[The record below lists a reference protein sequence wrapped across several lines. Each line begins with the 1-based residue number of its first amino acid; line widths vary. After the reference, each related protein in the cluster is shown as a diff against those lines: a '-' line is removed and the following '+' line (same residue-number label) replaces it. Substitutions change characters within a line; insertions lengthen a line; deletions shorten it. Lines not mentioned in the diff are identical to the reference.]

1 MPDKLTPLDKVIAQ
15 YTRFIEKHRDKM
27 LSFFSDEFAPKIRQ
41 QADHFI
47 SLLECKPPAKI
58 LDLACGTG
66 SATIELARRGYEV
79 IGLDCTP
86 AMLDIAKE
94 MSRKTGVN
102 VTWILGDMRKI
113 TYEDEMDYVLLWD
126 VIFSVCE
133 NEEEDSI
140 ILKNIARALKPG
152 GRVLFEVYNKEFAIT
167 HGIEKKS
174 FYDKT
179 TDRFVV
185 DRKLHPDMMIESVKL
200 YTHDQWKDMLEE
212 NQMRI
217 TKMEG
222 WKARRDPE
230 PPPWRTDYI
239 IAEKIKI

>member
-1 MPDKLTPLDKVIAQ
+1 MSDKLIPLDNVIAQ
-15 YTRFIEKHRDKM
+15 YTQFIEKHRDKM
-27 LSFFSDEFAPKIRQ
+27 LSFFSDEFHLRLSQKV
-41 QADHFI
+41 DHFI
-47 SLLECKPPAKI
+47 SLLECKPPAKM

-79 IGLDCTP
+79 TGLDCTP
-86 AMLDIAKE
+86 AMLDIARE
-94 MSRKTGVN
+94 MSRKTGVR

-133 NEEEDSI
+133 NEEEDRI
-140 ILKNIARALKPG
+140 ILSNIARALKPK
-152 GRVLFEVYNKEFAIT
+152 GRALFEVYNKEFAIT
-167 HGIEKKS
+167 HGIEKKY

-200 YTHDQWKDMLEE
+200 YTHEEWKDMLEE
-212 NQMRI
+212 NQMKI
-217 TKMEG
+217 IKMEG
-222 WKARRDPE
+222 SRGERDPE
-230 PPPWRTDYI
+230 PRRIDFI
-239 IAEKIKI
+239 VAEKSKI

>member
-1 MPDKLTPLDKVIAQ
+1 MTDKLTPLDKVVAQ

-27 LSFFSDEFAPKIRQ
+27 LSFFSDEFHPRLSQ
-41 QADHFI
+41 QVDHFI

-94 MSRKTGVN
+94 MSRKKGVN
-102 VTWILGDMRKI
+102 VTWIPGDMRKI
-113 TYEDEMDYVLLWD
+113 TYEDEMDYVFLWD

-133 NEEEDSI
+133 NEEEDRI
-140 ILKNIARALKPG
+140 ILSNITRALKPV
-152 GRVLFEVYNKEFAIT
+152 GRALFEVYNKEFAIT
-167 HGIEKKS
+167 RGIEKKY

-200 YTHDQWKDMLEE
+200 YSHQEWRDMLSE
-212 NQMRI
+212 NQMKI
-217 TKMEG
+217 IKMEG
-222 WKARRDPE
+222 SRGERDPE
-230 PPPWRTDYI
+230 PRRIDFI
-239 IAEKIKI
+239 VAEKTKM

>member
-1 MPDKLTPLDKVIAQ
+1 MSDKLTPLDKVIAQ
-15 YTRFIEKHRDKM
+15 FTRFIKKHRDEM
-27 LSFFSDEFAPKIRQ
+27 LSFFSDEFYPKICRQ
-41 QADHFI
+41 VDHII

-66 SATIELARRGYEV
+66 SETIELARRGYEV

-113 TYEDEMDYVLLWD
+113 TYENEMDYVLLRD
-126 VIFSVCE
+126 VVFSVCE
-133 NEEEDSI
+133 NEEEDRI
-140 ILKNIARALKPG
+140 ILKNIARALKPK
-152 GRVLFEVYNKEFAIT
+152 GRALFEVYNKEFALT
-167 HGIEKKS
+167 QGIEGKY

-185 DRKLHPDMMIESVKL
+185 DRKVYPDMMIESVKL
-200 YTHDQWKDMLEE
+200 YSHQEWRDLLEE
-212 NQMRI
+212 NQMKI
-217 TKMEG
+217 IKMEG
-222 WKARRDPE
+222 SRGERDPE
-230 PPPWRTDYI
+230 PRRIDFI
-239 IAEKIKI
+239 VAEKARA

>member
-1 MPDKLTPLDKVIAQ
+1 MTDKLTPLDKVIAQ

-27 LSFFSDEFAPKIRQ
+27 LSFFSDEFHPRLSQ
-41 QADHFI
+41 QVDHFI

-94 MSRKTGVN
+94 MSRKKRVN

-126 VIFSVCE
+126 VIFGIGGT
-133 NEEEDSI
+133 EEEHKI
-140 ILKNIARALKPG
+140 ILSNITRALKPV

-167 HGIEKKS
+167 RGIEKKY

-185 DRKLHPDMMIESVKL
+185 DRKLHPDMTIESVKL
-200 YTHDQWKDMLEE
+200 YSHQEWQDMLSE
-212 NQMRI
+212 NQMKI

-239 IAEKIKI
+239 IAEKTKI